1 MIGGRKTVFTR
12 KPIIALITIAAVFA
26 PWGSA
31 NAIEGGESAKNHP
44 RVVSLYF
51 QSANPSSKY
60 DGCSAFLY
68 APRIVVTQAHCLFDY
83 DTNKKLPPSKV
94 FVGAPGK
101 VVNTRG
107 PSFQVKKI
115 YMPSGY
121 ENSRTPAH
129 GPMDIA
135 ILVTSK
141 SVAKVPAA
149 SPISKAAFDELV
161 SSGGSVTVGGYGL
174 STPKERG
181 MGSRNNLKFP
191 RKLTAK
197 LVQRDVVDNFMN
209 SSFARQNSLPGWR
222 DPALIEKYGWVGTN
236 PSIGATCDGDSGS
249 GFFIENGKQTI
260 FVGANGGPM
269 GSPNCSKNG
278 KWYSGGGL
286 NRIIPIFMYSELLTA
301 ALEFEAKLK

>member
-1 MIGGRKTVFTR
+1 MIGGRRIVFTR
-12 KPIIALITIAAVFA
+12 KPIIALITFA
-26 PWGSA
+26 LAFSPGGSA
-31 NAIEGGESAKNHP
+31 DAIEGGESAKNHP

-51 QSANPSSKY
+51 QSANSAHKY
-60 DGCSAFLY
+60 DGCSAFLF
-68 APRIVVTQAHCLFDY
+68 APRIVVTQAHCLFNY
-83 DTNKKLPPSKV
+83 DTNRKLPAAKV
-94 FVGAPGK
+94 FVGAPGR
-101 VVNTRG
+101 VINTRG

-129 GPMDIA
+129 STMDIA

-141 SVAKVPAA
+141 SVSKVPVA

-174 STPKERG
+174 STAKERG
-181 MGSRNNLKFP
+181 MGSRNNIKFP

-197 LVQRDVVDNFMN
+197 FVQRDVVENYMK
-209 SSFARQNSLPGWR
+209 SSFARQQTLSGWL
-222 DPALIEKYGWVGTN
+222 DTALIEKYGWVGTS

-278 KWYSGGGL
+278 QWYGDGGL
-286 NRIIPIFMYSELLTA
+286 NKIIPIFMYSELLTA